1 MLPLVIVVVPLC
13 VCWIAMEFKS
23 DDEDINSE
31 NNSTIDREYK
41 RNQYLTNNG

>member
-23 DDEDINSE
+23 DDDDVYSD
-31 NNSTIDREYK
+31 STIDREN
-41 RNQYLTNNG
+41 RINQYLTNNR